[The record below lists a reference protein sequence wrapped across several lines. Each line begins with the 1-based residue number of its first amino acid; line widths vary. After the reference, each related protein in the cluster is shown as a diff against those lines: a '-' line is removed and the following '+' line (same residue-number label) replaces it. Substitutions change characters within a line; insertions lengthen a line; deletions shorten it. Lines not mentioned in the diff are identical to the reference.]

1 MLEQRGRPQGICWL
15 HIFGREQRRLVG
27 VTMAWPG
34 CLPMGERFDHQ
45 RGNQLVP
52 RPAFVLLAFFPCRSC
67 LRPKTPLA
75 YSRTSKSAL
84 RALTASG
91 GCALRS

>member
-1 MLEQRGRPQGICWL
+1 
-15 HIFGREQRRLVG
+15 VG

-34 CLPMGERFDHQ
+34 CLPMGERFE
-45 RGNQLVP
+45 LVP